1 MIRAIGTSVIAL
13 LLLTSSSIAQTQT
26 TGRIAGTVKD
36 QNGAVIA
43 SAEVV
48 VTRETTGE
56 ARRSHTDADG
66 NYSIAVLQPGS
77 YRVRISA
84 AGFQETSLPV
94 RISITEMTR
103 LDVTLIVQGPNIS
116 DAFTAA
122 DTPLIQTDGPQIGLA
137 LDARAVSHLPLLTR
151 NFTQLLALAPGTSAY
166 LADGT
171 VVGRNSQNISVNGAR
186 VTQNNFQI
194 NGIDANAGI
203 GRGVGLA
210 NPAAESIQ
218 EFRVQTSLYDASFGR
233 AGGDDVQ
240 IITKS
245 GGNDF
250 HGVAYE
256 YFGNQRLNA
265 NNPFLK
271 SVGAP
276 RPILQR
282 NIYGVTLGGPIRRD
296 RTFFFVSYQGTRE
309 QNGASLLN
317 SISSNVLI
325 APGLTNDRS
334 ELTLRATFNV
344 PAIDP
349 ISLALLN
356 AKSAGG
362 EFLIPTPQPSGRFS
376 GSAVSVF
383 REEQFNA
390 NVDHRVSEKNWLS
403 IKFFFANAPQTLAIS
418 GAANVPGVPVH
429 QVNNNRLISIQ
440 DVHSFNANVTNEAR
454 AGYNFI
460 RANAFT
466 RQPLNDADVGIKRST
481 AVAFPGLPLISI
493 ATESGGIFFGTSAVQ
508 DLFSTLPSATFADTV
523 SIARGHHFIRA
534 GGEVRYYQVN
544 FDAPV
549 LTRGAIDFLSFRDFV
564 LGQTSFSV
572 IANGI
577 TERNLRA
584 NDYSF
589 FFQDDWKISKRLAVN
604 LGVRYELDLPPY
616 DTRGRISAFD
626 PTLYQPRP
634 FVFAGV
640 PIGPPL
646 SGFVQAGNA
655 LPQYDLPNIPN
666 VGKRVVRSIDPNNLA
681 PRLGFAYSPLQSERI
696 VLRGGYGNFY
706 SRSSFTNVNN
716 SLFSPPFYFLTAAL
730 FRSFAD
736 PFPPLPAP
744 DQFPLLVTGVPLF
757 GISFDRDIRTPYI
770 QQYNLGT
777 QVQLAHDMML
787 ELDYVGTR
795 GIRLFRQ
802 IAINQARLASVQQ
815 PIINAV
821 TGEVITAN
829 SPTDAE
835 LRAPFQGVALSN
847 GLGGFVQDQTSGQ
860 SSYNSLQVSLVRR
873 SARGFQ
879 LQAAYTFSKSI
890 DNASGLGGGSG
901 TDGRINPSAAGETS
915 GIIGD
920 QADNRAN
927 RGLSDF
933 DRTHR
938 LVISYLWDLP
948 KPVFTYHSVWGKV
961 FFADWE
967 ISSIATAMSGLPID
981 VIDSEGGSFYGLAS
995 VFGGARPDWAVGA
1008 TRSSATK
1015 NIPRGYFFNP
1025 FAFARATVQAGQAIP
1040 SSRNNAAIA
1049 SATGTDFG
1057 NVGRNMLRGSRQV
1070 NIDVAI
1076 MKRFPFNEAKS
1087 VEFRVEFFNLLN
1099 HVNLANPISNLA
1111 AVSSSGGSIDS
1122 NTGEIVNP
1130 GDFGRIISTSN
1141 NSRIIH
1147 LAVKLNF

>member
-1 MIRAIGTSVIAL
+1 MICAIATSVIAL
-13 LLLTSSSIAQTQT
+13 LLLTSSSFAQTQT

-36 QNGAVIA
+36 QNGAVIVGA
-43 SAEVV
+43 DVRVV
-48 VTRETTGE
+48 DDTTQE
-56 ARRSHTDADG
+56 ERKVKTDDEG
-66 NYSIAVLQPGS
+66 NYSASLLSPGEYQVIFS
-77 YRVRISA
+77 ASGFATISLRARIFITEA
-84 AGFQETSLPV
+84 TALNVTLPV
-94 RISITEMTR
+94 
-103 LDVTLIVQGPNIS
+103 
-116 DAFTAA
+116 AA
-122 DTPLIQTDGPQIGLA
+122 ILVEPDIDFVAEPLIQTNGPQIGLA
-137 LDARAVSHLPLLTR
+137 LDARVLSHLPLLTR

-166 LADGT
+166 LVDGT

-210 NPAAESIQ
+210 NPAPESIQ

-233 AGGDDVQ
+233 AGGGDVQ

-250 HGVAYE
+250 HGVAYD

-271 SVGAP
+271 AVGAE
-276 RPILQR
+276 RPVLQR
-282 NIYGVTLGGPIRRD
+282 NIYGATLGGPIKRD
-296 RTFFFVSYQGTRE
+296 RTFFFASYQGSRE
-309 QNGASLLN
+309 HNGASLLN

-325 APGLTNDRS
+325 AQGLTDDRS
-334 ELTLRATFNV
+334 ELTLEAKFNV
-344 PAIDP
+344 PTINP

-356 AKSAGG
+356 AKSAAG
-362 EFLIPTPQPSGRFS
+362 EFLIPTPQAGGRYS

-390 NVDHRVSEKNWLS
+390 NVDHKVSEKNWLS
-403 IKFFFANAPQTLAIS
+403 IKFFFVNAPQTLAIS
-418 GAANVPGVPVH
+418 GAANVPGVPVE

-440 DVHSFNANVTNEAR
+440 DVHSFNPKVTNEAR

-466 RQPLNDADVGIKRST
+466 RQPLNDTDVGIKRST
-481 AVAFPGLPLISI
+481 AVAFPGLPSISI
-493 ATESGGIFFGTSAVQ
+493 ASESAGILLGTSAVQ
-508 DLFSTLPSATFADTV
+508 DLLSTLPSATFADTV

-534 GGEVRYYQVN
+534 GGELRYYQVN

-549 LTRGAIDFLSFRDFV
+549 LTRGAISFRSFRDFL
-564 LGQTSFSV
+564 LGQTFTSF

-584 NDYSF
+584 NDYNF
-589 FFQDDWKISKRLAVN
+589 FFQDDWKISKSLTLN

-626 PTLYQPRP
+626 PTLYLPRP
-634 FVFAGV
+634 FVFAGN
-640 PIGPPL
+640 PIGPPIG
-646 SGFVQAGNA
+646 GFVQAGNA
-655 LPQYDLPNIPN
+655 LAQYDLANVPN
-666 VGKRVVRSIDPNNLA
+666 VGKRVVRSIDPNNLG

-696 VLRGGYGNFY
+696 VVRAGYGIFY
-706 SRSSFTNVNN
+706 SRSSFTDVNN
-716 SLFSPPFYFLTAAL
+716 SLFSPPFYFLNAAL
-730 FRSFAD
+730 FRSLAD

-744 DQFPLLVTGVPLF
+744 DQFPLLVTGIPLF
-757 GISFDRDIRTPYI
+757 GLSFSRDNRTPYI
-770 QQYNLGT
+770 QQYNAGT
-777 QVQLAHDMML
+777 QLQVTNDMVL
-787 ELDYVGTR
+787 ELAYVGTR

-802 IAINQARLASVQQ
+802 VAINQARLASVQQ

-829 SPTDAE
+829 SPANAE

-860 SSYNSLQVSLVRR
+860 SSYNSLQLSLVRR
-873 SARGFQ
+873 FARGFQ

-890 DNASGLGGGSG
+890 DNASGQGGGSG
-901 TDGRINPSAAGETS
+901 TDGRINSSAAGETS
-915 GIIGD
+915 GVIGD

-948 KPVFTYHSVWGKV
+948 KPDMADHLAWRRL
-961 FFADWE
+961 FFANWE
-967 ISSIATAMSGLPID
+967 ISGIVTAMSGLPID

-995 VFGGARPDWAVGA
+995 VFGGARPDWAAGA

-1015 NIPRGYFFNP
+1015 KIPRGYFFNP
-1025 FAFARATVQAGQAIP
+1025 FAFARATVQAGQSIP
-1040 SSRNNAAIA
+1040 SSRNAAIA

-1057 NVGRNMLRGSRQV
+1057 NVGRNVLRGPRQV
-1070 NIDVAI
+1070 NIDLAI

-1111 AVSSSGGSIDS
+1111 ALSSSGGSINS
-1122 NTGEIVNP
+1122 STGEIINP

-1141 NSRIIH
+1141 NPRIIH
-1147 LAVKLNF
+1147 LALKMSF